1 MTDLRRQH
9 YNHQPSL
16 DYRLLKAVLQHRNA
30 EEAEL
35 WGLRSDVSIFRN
47 ILYTLAR
54 TSSFSN
60 LYEFERHR
68 RHSYLKEDSAINI
81 NNVNSTKSEL
91 NEIIDNIL
99 DNITDQQP
107 AARYGHAATRV
118 PNGFVIFGGKS
129 ANGSFFNDLWFYN
142 NKIKSNAKWKQLA
155 TKSRLKP
162 LPVARHTITFANNY
176 LYVFGGSLN
185 SGEFSSR

>member
-1 MTDLRRQH
+1 M
-9 YNHQPSL
+9 
-16 DYRLLKAVLQHRNA
+16 DYRFLNSVLQYRNTDKA
-30 EEAEL
+30 QL
-35 WGLRSDVSIFRN
+35 WGMKNDISIFRN
-47 ILYTLAR
+47 ILYTLAQI
-54 TSSFSN
+54 SPFSKF
-60 LYEFERHR
+60 YELERYR
-68 RHSYLKEDSAINI
+68 RHSYLLKDSVFNT
-81 NNVNSTKSEL
+81 NSTNREL
-91 NEIIDNIL
+91 NEIIGSIL

-142 NKIKSNAKWKQLA
+142 NKNKNDKWKQLA
-155 TKSRLKP
+155 IKSRLKP